1 MSNQHLTVAVSPA
14 ALLAYA
20 KTLEGQGL
28 ETIYRRSP
36 FTVEAERDNLV
47 FINSKGKRRS
57 HGGKF
62 LQRVCDHF
70 AETNSLHPVAY
81 RDMTVNA
88 SYTLALIKRYLE
100 AQSQ

>member
-1 MSNQHLTVAVSPA
+1 MSNRRVSAAVSPA

-20 KTLEGQGL
+20 KTVEGQGL
-28 ETIYRRSP
+28 ETIHRRRP
-36 FTVEAERDNLV
+36 FTVEVEGDNLV

-62 LQRVCDHF
+62 LQRVCEQF
-70 AETNSLHPVAY
+70 IETNSLFPGAY
-81 RDMTVNA
+81 RELTVNA
-88 SYTLALIKRYLE
+88 SYTLALIKKYLE